1 MKAPQNKK
9 DFLIEAFLATHLYPQ
24 TEMFVNDFSEGRRHA
39 KSFAI

>member
-9 DFLIEAFLATHLYPQ
+9 DLLIEAFLARDLYPQ
-24 TEMFVNDFSEGRRHA
+24 TEMFVNDFSGGRRHA